1 MITYKYV
8 ARNTA
13 TGEKIR
19 SEVQADNKKNASIL
33 IQSLGYVPIEIK
45 EEEATKS
52 PIRRFLTRVKT
63 KDKIV
68 FSNQLS
74 ALLNAGLPLVQS
86 LRSVQEQ
93 TKNKHLKAIT
103 GQIISDVESGKPL
116 SEALSKHPDVFSTI
130 YISLVAAGETSGT
143 LDKSLERLSVQQE
156 KDADIVSKV
165 RGAMVYPIIIL
176 FVMAV
181 VLLFMMIKVI
191 PEVEKLYASFD
202 GIQLPLITR
211 LLINGSSL
219 LVKFWWAVLI
229 IFIIFSVFFGR
240 WTRTLRGKSKI
251 DRLKIIIPPFNQLMM
266 KMYMARFTRTAYT
279 LVGAGVPLLQVLEV
293 TSKSINNLIIENS
306 LKNVAEKVKGGKSLS
321 DSLSADPHFLDL
333 VPKMIKIGEQS
344 GSLDSML
351 GKTADFYEKEVDN
364 QIKTISTVIEPAMM
378 IILGVVAL
386 IIVAAVLLPIYSLAG
401 QSVIG

>member
-52 PIRRFLTRVKT
+52 PISRFLTRVKT

-103 GQIISDVESGKPL
+103 GQIISDIESGKPL
-116 SEALSKHPDVFSTI
+116 SEALAKHPEVFSTI
-130 YISLVAAGETSGT
+130 YVSLVSAGETSGT
-143 LDKSLERLSVQQE
+143 LDKSLERLSAQQE

-165 RGAMVYPIIIL
+165 RGAMVYPIIIGV
-176 FVMAV
+176 VMVGV
-181 VLLFMMIKVI
+181 VVFMMLKVI
-191 PEVEKLYASFD
+191 PEVEKIYASFD
-202 GIQLPLITR
+202 EVKLPWITNVLISMSR
-211 LLINGSSL
+211 AS
-219 LVKFWWAVLI
+219 VKYWWVLLI
-229 IFIIFSVFFGR
+229 IFILFSVFFGR
-240 WTRTLRGKSKI
+240 WTRTLKGKSKI
-251 DRLKIIIPPFNQLMM
+251 DRLKLIVPPINQLMI

-293 TSKSINNLIIENS
+293 TSRSLNNVVIERS
-306 LKNVAEKVKGGKSLS
+306 LNLVIEKVKGGKSLS
-321 DSLSADPHFLDL
+321 EALSVNPYFLDL

-344 GSLDSML
+344 GSLDTML

-364 QIKTISTVIEPAMM
+364 QIKNISTIIEPAMM
-378 IILGVVAL
+378 IILGVLAL
-386 IIVAAVLLPIYSLAG
+386 IIVAAVLLPIYGLAG
-401 QSVIG
+401 QSLAT

>member
-45 EEEATKS
+45 EEDATKS
-52 PIRRFLTRVKT
+52 PISRFLTRVKT

-103 GQIISDVESGKPL
+103 GQIISDIESGKPL
-116 SEALSKHPDVFSTI
+116 SEALAKHPEVFSTI
-130 YISLVAAGETSGT
+130 YVSLVSAGETSGT
-143 LDKSLERLSVQQE
+143 LDKSLERLSAQQE

-165 RGAMVYPIIIL
+165 RGAMVYPIIIGV
-176 FVMAV
+176 VMVGV
-181 VLLFMMIKVI
+181 VVFMMLKVI
-191 PEVEKLYASFD
+191 PEVEKIYASFD
-202 GIQLPLITR
+202 EVKLPWITNVLISMSR
-211 LLINGSSL
+211 AS
-219 LVKFWWAVLI
+219 VKYWWVLLI
-229 IFIIFSVFFGR
+229 IFILFSVFFGR
-240 WTRTLRGKSKI
+240 WTRTLKGKSKI
-251 DRLKIIIPPFNQLMM
+251 DRLKLIVPPINQLMI

-293 TSKSINNLIIENS
+293 TSRSLNNVVIERS
-306 LKNVAEKVKGGKSLS
+306 LNLVIEKVKGGKSLS
-321 DSLSADPHFLDL
+321 EALSVNPYFLDL

-344 GSLDSML
+344 GSLDTML

-364 QIKTISTVIEPAMM
+364 QIKNISTIIEPAMM
-378 IILGVVAL
+378 IILGVLAL
-386 IIVAAVLLPIYSLAG
+386 IIVAAVLLPIYGLAG
-401 QSVIG
+401 QSLAT